1 MIYIK
6 KSNPEIIKRY
16 HENYYEYT
24 LFSLQENEKLEAVN
38 QNFVFMQNYLK
49 DRMEY
54 IANIFRKLAKKDFPY
69 LKNFRITGTI
79 SALKHDPR
87 WYRSFSGSL
96 TAEQIQMYDKWK
108 RFHFTDS

>member
-69 LKNFRITGTI
+69 LKKI
-79 SALKHDPR
+79 S
-87 WYRSFSGSL
+87 
-96 TAEQIQMYDKWK
+96 E
-108 RFHFTDS
+108 